1 MRMKKV
7 LFVTYFWPP
16 SGKATVHWPLH
27 IIKYLPE
34 HDWQPLVLTAEE
46 DAFSHTDKSL
56 LKEIDKN
63 VKVIR
68 TKSWD
73 PFNFYF
79 KFIGRSKNDPM
90 AASETISKT
99 NKNITHRISI
109 WIRMN
114 LFIPDARAGWYF
126 PGTSKAKRFLKKEK
140 IDAVVSIGPPHTGHL
155 IAKKISKKF
164 SIPHIP
170 VFIDP
175 WVDIVY
181 YKNFKRSALTLK
193 LDNYF
198 EKSVLK
204 NAASAVFVTST
215 MKTDYIKKYDF
226 LKDKSHVLYWGYNED
241 SFKNIFPT
249 KAADEI
255 IIMHAGN
262 IFDYQNI
269 PAFWEKIE
277 REIKNGEK
285 IKIRFIGTVSP
296 GIKKAIKE
304 NDLEEFTEY
313 LGFLPYNEM
322 LKELQKATCLL
333 VCATER
339 RHVPGKLF
347 EYLRMG
353 KPIIAFGDDNQ
364 EVGNIIKSANAGMI
378 FKYNENADEFFEKI
392 DTFNTDLS
400 KVEIF
405 NRKNIAGELGK
416 ILDKS
421 NSLLPFGK
429 S

>member
-1 MRMKKV
+1 MKKV

-34 HDWQPLVLTAEE
+34 YGWQPLVLTAEE
-46 DAFSHTDKSL
+46 DAFSHTDESL
-56 LKEIDKN
+56 LKEIDNN
-63 VKVIR
+63 VKVVR

-73 PFNFYF
+73 PFSFYL
-79 KFIGRSKNDPM
+79 KFIGKSKNDKM
-90 AASETISKT
+90 TASETISTT
-99 NKNITHRISI
+99 NKSISHRISI

-126 PGTSKAKRFLKKEK
+126 PGTRQAKKLLLKDD

-155 IAKKISKKF
+155 IAKKIGKILSV
-164 SIPHIP
+164 PHVP

-181 YKNFKRSALTLK
+181 YKNFKRSSLTLK

-198 EKSVLK
+198 EKSVLE

-215 MKTDYIKKYDF
+215 MQEDYIKKYGF
-226 LKDKSHVLYWGYNED
+226 LKEKSHVLYWGYNEEN
-241 SFKNIFPT
+241 FKNLTPSVP
-249 KAADEI
+249 AGELV
-255 IIMHAGN
+255 IMHAGN

-269 PAFWEKIE
+269 PAFWGKVKS
-277 REIKNGEK
+277 EINSGRK
-285 IKIRFIGTVSP
+285 IKIRFVGTVSP
-296 GIKKAIKE
+296 GIKNAITSSGL
-304 NDLEEFTEY
+304 DDITEY
-313 LGFLPYNEM
+313 VGFLPYDEM
-322 LKELQKATCLL
+322 LKELQKASCLL

-347 EYLRMG
+347 EYLRIG
-353 KPIIAFGDDNQ
+353 KPIIAFGDDNK
-364 EVGNIIKSANAGMI
+364 EVGEIISSANAGMM
-378 FKYNENADEFFEKI
+378 FKYTEDGSEFFEKI
-392 DTFNTDLS
+392 GTFNTDLS
-400 KVEIF
+400 KAEKF
-405 NRKNIAGELGK
+405 NRENIAGELGK

-421 NSLLPFGK
+421 NSLLPLGK